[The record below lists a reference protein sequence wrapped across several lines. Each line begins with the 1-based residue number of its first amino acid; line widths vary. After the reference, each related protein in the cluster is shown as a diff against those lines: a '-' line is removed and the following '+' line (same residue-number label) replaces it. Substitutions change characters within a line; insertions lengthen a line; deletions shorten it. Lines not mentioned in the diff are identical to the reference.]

1 MDQGDDEWKDGRPQL
16 YLRILSRKHPNLYF
30 IGYAEFADAAY
41 KRFDEMAQMVVIDIR
56 ARTTGDHYPELL
68 ELRKSD
74 NPDLAGGHK
83 YIDSPRHTN
92 YIEVE
97 TYLNYLAILRDRFD
111 WPEVDDTTYQGLIR

>member
-1 MDQGDDEWKDGRPQL
+1 M
-16 YLRILSRKHPNLYF
+16 SRKHRNLYF

-56 ARTTGDHYPELL
+56 ARATGENYSDLL
-68 ELRKSD
+68 ELRKTD

-111 WPEVDDTTYQGLIR
+111 WPEVDEATYSSMISQTPSR